1 MNTVKFDKG
10 NVLMIAHRG
19 LSGIETENTNSAFVA
34 AGNRSYFGIETDI
47 HVTPD
52 EKFIVIHDELTVRVC
67 DTVVNVEETPYD
79 KLRELRLRNI
89 AKYDE
94 AELCKN
100 DVRGDILLP
109 SLAEYVGICR
119 KYEKKCIL
127 ELKRRFET
135 KHIEKV
141 VEELK
146 ELNYIENVVFISF
159 EFENLVDLRALLP
172 DAEIQ
177 YLVYD
182 FDEDV
187 REKLNKYNFELDIK
201 HTALTPDVIDTV
213 HSDGH
218 RVNCWTV
225 DKRED
230 GERLA
235 AWGVDYITTNIL
247 E

>member
-1 MNTVKFDKG
+1 MNTIKFNKENVK
-10 NVLMIAHRG
+10 VIAHRG

-34 AGNRSYFGIETDI
+34 AGNRSYYGIETDI

-52 EKFIVIHDELTVRVC
+52 EKFIVIHDELRT
-67 DTVVNVEETPYD
+67 
-79 KLRELRLRNI
+79 LRLNNI
-89 AKYDE
+89 CKYDE
-94 AELCKN
+94 EGICKN

-109 SLAEYVGICR
+109 NLAEYVGICR

-135 KHIEKV
+135 KHIKMV

-146 ELNYIENVVFISF
+146 ELNYLENVVFISF
-159 EFENLVDLRALLP
+159 DFDNLVDLRALLP

-177 YLVYD
+177 YLVYGY
-182 FDEDV
+182 DEDV

-201 HTALTPDVIDTV
+201 HTALTPEAIAEV

-218 RVNCWTV
+218 KVNCWTV
-225 DKRED
+225 DNKED
-230 GERLA
+230 AERLTD
-235 AWGVDYITTNIL
+235 WGVDYITTNIL

>member
-1 MNTVKFDKG
+1 MNTIKFDKK
-10 NVLMIAHRG
+10 NVKVIAHRG

-34 AGNRSYFGIETDI
+34 AGNRSYYGIETDI

-52 EKFIVIHDELTVRVC
+52 EKFIVIHDELTVRVS

-79 KLRELRLRNI
+79 ELRKIRLKNI
-89 AKYDE
+89 CKYDGE
-94 AELCKN
+94 GLYKN

-109 SLAEYVGICR
+109 NLAEYVGICR

-135 KHIEKV
+135 KHIKMV

-146 ELNYIENVVFISF
+146 ALNYVENVVFISF
-159 EFENLVDLRALLP
+159 DFDNLIDLRALIP

-177 YLVYD
+177 YLVYEYD
-182 FDEDV
+182 ADV
-187 REKLNKYNFELDIK
+187 REKLKKYNFELDIK
-201 HTALTPDVIDTV
+201 HTALSPEVIDEV

-218 RVNCWTV
+218 KVNCWTV
-225 DKRED
+225 DNKDD

-235 AWGVDYITTNIL
+235 NWGVDYITTNIL